1 MWTSG
6 WTRSKQDPN
15 MHTLI
20 MSYQQ
25 LGRKRA
31 KCRLMRKREGKEH
44 LRQEVEREEEVEH
57 NNGGEI
63 KENHC
68 VIPLSCTLPLLSK
81 TSHAKL
87 R

>member
-15 MHTLI
+15 MHMLI

-25 LGRKRA
+25 LSRKRA

-57 NNGGEI
+57 NNGEEI

>member
-25 LGRKRA
+25 LSRKRA
-31 KCRLMRKREGKEH
+31 KCGLMQKREGKEH
-44 LRQEVEREEEVEH
+44 LRQEVKREEEVDH
-57 NNGGEI
+57 NNGEEI
-63 KENHC
+63 KESHC

-81 TSHAKL
+81 TSRAKL